1 MSAYTPA
8 ASLARTEYD
17 NGSIDRH
24 QAEQRL
30 IDLGWSDTAIWNFME
45 WDEDMGKAS
54 RDKGARFEREI
65 VSIAQAHD
73 LAAVRVPLSGATNF
87 AKGDV
92 VVSNDVDSWTIE
104 CKKRG
109 SGFRTIYAWLEKGDC
124 DLLVLGADRKPALA
138 VLPLADFFDLLAGRH
153 T

>member
-1 MSAYTPA
+1 
-8 ASLARTEYD
+8 
-17 NGSIDRH
+17 
-24 QAEQRL
+24 
-30 IDLGWSDTAIWNFME
+30 
-45 WDEDMGKAS
+45 MGKPS

-65 VSIAQAHD
+65 VAIAQAHD
-73 LAAVRVPLSGATNF
+73 LEAKRGPLSGATSF

-104 CKKRG
+104 AKKRANG
-109 SGFRTIYAWLEKGDC
+109 DGFKTIYAWLEKDC

>member
-1 MSAYTPA
+1 
-8 ASLARTEYD
+8 
-17 NGSIDRH
+17 
-24 QAEQRL
+24 
-30 IDLGWSDTAIWNFME
+30 
-45 WDEDMGKAS
+45 MGKPS

-65 VSIAQAHD
+65 VAIAQAPD
-73 LAAVRVPLSGATNF
+73 LDATRVPLSGATNF

-104 CKKRG
+104 AKKRAN
-109 SGFRTIYAWLEKGDC
+109 GFRTIYRWLEGDC

-138 VLPLADFFDLLAGRH
+138 VLPLADFFDLLKGRH